1 MRAKYLTGLLLGSAM
16 AFAPAWGQDALKVR
30 QIENDVNRLQ
40 REVDAQSRRIEDL
53 ERQVRGAGAM
63 RSSTTVPDPVRRPVE
78 NSPAW
83 LVSTNWDRVRTGMKD
98 VDVIALLG
106 RPTSVRTEQ
115 DGKSHTLLYALEIGP
130 NAVLAGN
137 VLLGE
142 SGVSQVNK
150 PVLR

>member
-1 MRAKYLTGLLLGSAM
+1 MRAKYLIGLMLGSAM

-40 REVDAQSRRIEDL
+40 REVDAQSRRIENL
-53 ERQVRGAGAM
+53 ERQVRAPGAAP
-63 RSSTTVPDPVRRPVE
+63 SAAVPDPVRRPVE
-78 NSPAW
+78 SSPAW
-83 LVSTNWDRVRTGMKD
+83 LVSTNWDRVRPGMKD
-98 VDVIALLG
+98 IDVIALLG

-142 SGVSQVNK
+142 SGVSQVNR